1 MTSSNPEVETAYE
14 RWEIGALSKDFK
26 TKSEASSYKS
36 KLHQEMM
43 QSREEGYQAGLEE
56 GRATGI
62 SEGLEIGSAKGYD
75 QALIEGREQNI
86 LKSQQFTDL
95 INNFEIELQ
104 QAKENTAQQILE
116 LCLEMSQAMLK
127 TALDVRPELLL
138 PIITQS
144 LEDLPGVQF
153 PATLHLN
160 PSDIELVKLAL
171 GDDLKKD
178 GWRIISD
185 KHIEAGGCRLDT
197 ATNKIDATLP
207 SRWQQLL
214 DALGKTGE
222 WLT

>member
-43 QSREEGYQAGLEE
+43 QAREEGYQAGLEE
-56 GRATGI
+56 GRAAGI
-62 SEGLEIGSAKGYD
+62 SEGLEIGSAKG
-75 QALIEGREQNI
+75 LIEGREQNI
-86 LKSQQFTDL
+86 LISQQFTDL

-127 TALDVRPELLL
+127 TALDVRPELLI

-185 KHIEAGGCRLDT
+185 RHIEAGGCRLDT
-197 ATNKIDATLP
+197 ATNKIDATLH

>member
-56 GRATGI
+56 GRAAGI
-62 SEGLEIGSAKGYD
+62 SEGLEIGSAKG
-75 QALIEGREQNI
+75 LIEGREQNI
-86 LKSQQFTDL
+86 LISQQFTDL

>member
-1 MTSSNPEVETAYE
+1 METAYE

-43 QSREEGYQAGLEE
+43 QAREEGYQAGLEE
-56 GRATGI
+56 GRAAGI
-62 SEGLEIGSAKGYD
+62 SEGLEIGSAKG
-75 QALIEGREQNI
+75 LIEGREQNI
-86 LKSQQFTDL
+86 LISQQFTDL

-104 QAKENTAQQILE
+104 QAKENTAQQILD

-127 TALDVRPELLL
+127 TALDVRPELLI
-138 PIITQS
+138 PIISQS

-197 ATNKIDATLP
+197 ATNKIDATLH

>member
-1 MTSSNPEVETAYE
+1 MTSSNPEIETAYE

-43 QSREEGYQAGLEE
+43 QAREEGYQAGLEE
-56 GRATGI
+56 GRAAGI
-62 SEGLEIGSAKGYD
+62 SEGLEIGSAKG
-75 QALIEGREQNI
+75 LIEGREQNI
-86 LKSQQFTDL
+86 LISQQFTDL

-127 TALDVRPELLL
+127 TALDVRPELLI

-171 GDDLKKD
+171 GEDLKKD

-185 KHIEAGGCRLDT
+185 RHIEAGGCRLDT
-197 ATNKIDATLP
+197 ATNKIDATLH

>member
-1 MTSSNPEVETAYE
+1 
-14 RWEIGALSKDFK
+14 
-26 TKSEASSYKS
+26 
-36 KLHQEMM
+36 
-43 QSREEGYQAGLEE
+43 
-56 GRATGI
+56 
-62 SEGLEIGSAKGYD
+62 
-75 QALIEGREQNI
+75 
-86 LKSQQFTDL
+86 
-95 INNFEIELQ
+95 
-104 QAKENTAQQILE
+104 
-116 LCLEMSQAMLK
+116 MSQAMLK
-127 TALDVRPELLL
+127 TALDVRPELLI

-160 PSDIELVKLAL
+160 PSDIELVKLAM

>member
-1 MTSSNPEVETAYE
+1 MTSSNPEMETAYE

-43 QSREEGYQAGLEE
+43 QAREEGYQAGLEE
-56 GRATGI
+56 GRAAGI
-62 SEGLEIGSAKGYD
+62 SEGLEIGSAKG
-75 QALIEGREQNI
+75 LIEGREQNI
-86 LKSQQFTDL
+86 LISQQFTDL

-104 QAKENTAQQILE
+104 QAKENTAQQILD

-127 TALDVRPELLL
+127 TALDVRPELLI
-138 PIITQS
+138 PIISQS

>member
-1 MTSSNPEVETAYE
+1 METAYE

-43 QSREEGYQAGLEE
+43 QAREEGYQAGLEE
-56 GRATGI
+56 GRAAGI
-62 SEGLEIGSAKGYD
+62 SEGLEIGSAKG
-75 QALIEGREQNI
+75 LIEGREQNI
-86 LKSQQFTDL
+86 LISQQFTDL

-104 QAKENTAQQILE
+104 QAKENTAQQILD

-127 TALDVRPELLL
+127 TALDVRPELLI
-138 PIITQS
+138 PIISQS

>member
-1 MTSSNPEVETAYE
+1 MTSSNPEMETAYE

-56 GRATGI
+56 GRAAGI
-62 SEGLEIGSAKGYD
+62 SEGLEIGSAKG
-75 QALIEGREQNI
+75 LIEGREQNI
-86 LKSQQFTDL
+86 LISQQFTDL

-104 QAKENTAQQILE
+104 QAKENTAQQILD

-127 TALDVRPELLL
+127 TALDVRPELLI
-138 PIITQS
+138 PIISQS

>member
-43 QSREEGYQAGLEE
+43 QAREEGYQAGLEE
-56 GRATGI
+56 GRAAGI
-62 SEGLEIGSAKGYD
+62 SEGLEIGSAKG
-75 QALIEGREQNI
+75 LIEGREQNI
-86 LKSQQFTDL
+86 LISQQFTDL

>member
-1 MTSSNPEVETAYE
+1 MTSSNPEMETAYE

-43 QSREEGYQAGLEE
+43 QAREEGYQAGLEE
-56 GRATGI
+56 GRAAGI
-62 SEGLEIGSAKGYD
+62 SEGLEIGSAKG
-75 QALIEGREQNI
+75 LIEGREQNI
-86 LKSQQFTDL
+86 LISQQFTDL

-185 KHIEAGGCRLDT
+185 RHIEAGGCRLDT

>member
-1 MTSSNPEVETAYE
+1 MTSSNPEIETAYE

-43 QSREEGYQAGLEE
+43 QAREEGYQAGLEE
-56 GRATGI
+56 GRAAGI
-62 SEGLEIGSAKGYD
+62 SEGLEIGSAKG
-75 QALIEGREQNI
+75 LIEGREQNI
-86 LKSQQFTDL
+86 LISQQFTDL

-104 QAKENTAQQILE
+104 QAKENTAQQILD